1 MNTPHRKIHGKNS
14 ELVDVSVQ
22 ILRETEN
29 AFLVTEG
36 LRKAGKLIE
45 TWVPKSVVDGDV
57 DKRYPAVSVLTM
69 PRWLFEEK
77 GFTSD
82 D

>member
-1 MNTPHRKIHGKNS
+1 MNTPHRKSGRNS
-14 ELVDVSVQ
+14 ELVDVSLQ
-22 ILRETEN
+22 ILSETEK
-29 AFLVTEG
+29 AYLVTEG
-36 LRKAGKLIE
+36 LRKENKLIQH
-45 TWVPKSVVDGDV
+45 WVPKSAVDGEDLE
-57 DKRYPAVSVLTM
+57 DRYPKVVVMTM